1 MVSLLGA
8 RGASAREESMKTF
21 RFMLLSGS
29 LGLAGCV
36 AYPAPRPV
44 YVGPPPPVYVAPP
57 PPVYVAPPPPPR
69 VWVPRR
75 CDYWGRCWG
84 GYWR

>member
-1 MVSLLGA
+1 MRLL
-8 RGASAREESMKTF
+8 M
-21 RFMLLSGS
+21 
-29 LGLAGCV
+29 LGLAAGALSGCV
-36 AYPAPRPV
+36 AYTEPV
-44 YVGPPPPVYVAPP
+44 AYVPPPPPVYVAP

-75 CDYWGRCWG
+75 CDRWGRCWG